1 MLRSRWYIALLVAAG
16 TATAALAQ
24 DSAELKWKF
33 EKGKTFYQEMT
44 TRTEQRMKVMGQDV
58 SQNQEQ
64 TFIFSWT
71 PKEQDP
77 KGNWVI
83 VQKIEGIKMKID
95 IGGNPI
101 SYDSTKDTN
110 ANSPLA
116 DFFKAIVGSEFTLT
130 LSPDNKVVDIKGK
143 DDFLKKLIQTHQNM
157 EHILK
162 QVLSDEALKQMADP
176 AFGAVP
182 NKTVKK
188 GESWE
193 RTSTLNMGPIGKYEN
208 SYKYTDEGQDD
219 KDKNLAKIKVD
230 TTLKYLPP
238 DANAANN
245 AGLGF
250 TIKNADL
257 KSSDSNGTILFDTK
271 KGQMVS
277 SNMHLKLSGKLTIDV
292 NGQAS
297 DVDLQQTQDTTVKQ
311 SDDNPL
317 SLPKKN

>member
-1 MLRSRWYIALLVAAG
+1 MLRSRWYIALLIVAG
-16 TATAALAQ
+16 TATAGLAQ
-24 DSAELKWKF
+24 DSVELKWKF
-33 EKGKTFYQEMT
+33 EKGKAFYQEMT
-44 TRTEQRMKVMGQDV
+44 TKTEQNMKVMGQDV
-58 SQNQEQ
+58 KQNQEQ
-64 TFIFSWT
+64 SFIFSWT
-71 PKEQDP
+71 PKEQDS
-77 KGNWVI
+77 KQNWVI
-83 VQKIEGIKMKID
+83 VQKIEGIRMKID

-110 ANSPLA
+110 SNSPLGE
-116 DFFKAIVGSEFTLT
+116 FFKAIVGSEFTLT

-162 QVLSDEALKQMADP
+162 AVLSDEALKQMADP
-176 AFGAVP
+176 AFGAIP

-188 GESWE
+188 SETWE
-193 RTSTLNMGPIGKYEN
+193 KTSTLNMAAIGKYEN
-208 SYKYTDEGQDD
+208 TYKYTYEGQDD
-219 KDKNLAKIKVD
+219 KDKNVAKIKVD

-238 DANAANN
+238 DPNAATS

-250 TIKNADL
+250 TIKSADL
-257 KSSDSNGTILFDTK
+257 KSSDSNGMILFDTK

-297 DVDLQQTQDTTVKQ
+297 DVDLTQTQDTTVKQ
-311 SDDNPL
+311 SDENPL
-317 SLPKKN
+317 NPPKK

>member
-1 MLRSRWYIALLVAAG
+1 MLRSRWYIALLLVAG
-16 TATAALAQ
+16 TATAGLAQ
-24 DSAELKWKF
+24 DSADLKWKF

-44 TRTEQRMKVMGQDV
+44 TKTEQKMKVLGQDV
-58 SQNQEQ
+58 TQNQEQ
-64 TFIFSWT
+64 TFYFSWT

-116 DFFKAIVGSEFTLT
+116 DFFKAIVGSEFTIT
-130 LSPDNKVVDIKGK
+130 LSPDYKVVDIKGK

-157 EHILK
+157 ENILK
-162 QVLSDEALKQMADP
+162 VVLSDDALKQMADP
-176 AFGAVP
+176 AFGAIP

-208 SYKYTDEGQDD
+208 TYKYTYEGADD
-219 KDKNLAKIKVD
+219 KEKNLAKIKVD

-238 DANAANN
+238 DANAASS

-250 TIKNADL
+250 TIKSADL
-257 KSSDSNGTILFDTK
+257 KSSDSNGAILFDTK
-271 KGQMVS
+271 KGQLVS

-317 SLPKKN
+317 GPPKK